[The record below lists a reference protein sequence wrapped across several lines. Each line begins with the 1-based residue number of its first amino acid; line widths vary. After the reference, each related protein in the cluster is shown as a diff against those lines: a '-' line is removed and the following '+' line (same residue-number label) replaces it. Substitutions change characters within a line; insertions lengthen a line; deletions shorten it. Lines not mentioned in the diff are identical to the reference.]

1 MFGIRNIRWI
11 DLIPGQT
18 LASSP
23 LEGKMMKGQKG
34 FVLVHKTPFQGLSL
48 SVLWHKVARWYT
60 LGHERRMLASLSDEA
75 LKDLGLT

>member
-1 MFGIRNIRWI
+1 
-11 DLIPGQT
+11 
-18 LASSP
+18 
-23 LEGKMMKGQKG
+23 MKGQKG

-75 LKDLGLT
+75 LKDLGLTRVDVEHERVRPFWDDPMHK